1 MRYNEENLTHGGA
14 RKGAG
19 RPATLLDEKRIVAL
33 RAQGFS
39 IAQIAARFGV
49 KDHIVRYALD
59 RIKRSCNKEA

>member
-1 MRYNEENLTHGGA
+1 MRYNESHGGA

-19 RPATLLDEKRIVAL
+19 KPTTPLDESRMLSL

-39 IAQIAARFGV
+39 IANIAARFGV
-49 KDHIVRYALD
+49 KEHIIRYALD